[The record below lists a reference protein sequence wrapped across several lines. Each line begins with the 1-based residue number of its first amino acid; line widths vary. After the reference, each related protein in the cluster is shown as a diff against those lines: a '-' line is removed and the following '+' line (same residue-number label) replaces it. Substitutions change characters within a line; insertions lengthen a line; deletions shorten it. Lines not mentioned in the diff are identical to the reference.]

1 MSLLDFMDF
10 TEEER
15 FLMAL
20 DKDSILKALS
30 NFQVEEKGR
39 TFTVRTSG
47 DRVDVLQKIA
57 KSLKGSVY
65 SKAGSSS
72 VGEVKAGAFKI
83 IAKPEA
89 KTSAGSGAGAYMTAV
104 AECAQCY
111 YCAAAWYGKD
121 YSAKT
126 LRETSKFV
134 VADIGVDEVIKVLP
148 DHWIISCRSS
158 AEVLKRKYGRK
169 KYTFHR
175 GSDLTNSIAANFNKI
190 NKVQKVFSNVNKWSP
205 ADIYM
210 VTTEGQ
216 KQAKFLFEDINTL
229 NNFMMKMVKSGDIV
243 GVSLK
248 QTKVAH
254 LSEVNFGDQ
263 RPAYKFVSATT
274 GKKGYFESKDVY
286 INYDD
291 GEIQFRG
298 FPLTWQG
305 EIKGKTANHGKLS
318 GGPIKM
324 IVDKY
329 STEKMD
335 SQNTVEAA
343 IKGKS
348 KPFYKKFHTYYVA
361 ATGDKK
367 MTEAAFTKEVQ
378 SRALDW
384 QVSKYLGTQLIA
396 ILNKSKNRQVIV
408 SSMINYAKSQSDYS
422 APYVK
427 VS

>member
-1 MSLLDFMDF
+1 M
-10 TEEER
+10 TP
-15 FLMAL
+15 
-20 DKDSILKALS
+20 DKETIAKALS
-30 NFQVEEKGR
+30 KYQVEEKGR

-47 DRVDVLQKIA
+47 DRIDVLQKIA
-57 KSLKGSVY
+57 KSIKGASY
-65 SKAGSSS
+65 TKAGSSS
-72 VGEVKAGAFKI
+72 VGEVKVGVYKI

-121 YSAKT
+121 YSSET
-126 LRETSKFV
+126 LRKTSKYV
-134 VADIGVDEVIKVLP
+134 VADIGVEEVIKVLP
-148 DHWIISCRSS
+148 DHWIVSCRSS

-169 KYTFHR
+169 KYIFHR
-175 GSDLTNSIAANFNKI
+175 GSSLTNSIASNFNKI

-210 VTTEGQ
+210 VTEQGQ
-216 KQAKFLFEDINTL
+216 KKAQFLFEDINTL
-229 NNFMMKMVKSGDIV
+229 NNFMMQMVKSKDII

-248 QTKVAH
+248 QTKTAH
-254 LSEVNFGDQ
+254 IDEVNFNDN

-274 GKKGYFESKDVY
+274 GKKGYFDSKDVY

-324 IVDKY
+324 IVDRY
-329 STEKMD
+329 SKEKMD
-335 SQNTVEAA
+335 SQNTTEAG
-343 IKGKS
+343 IKTKS
-348 KPFYKKFHTYYVA
+348 KTFYKKFYKYYVL

-367 MTEAAFTKEVQ
+367 TSETTFIKEVQ
-378 SRALDW
+378 SKPLDW
-384 QVSKYLGTQLIA
+384 QVSKYLGTQLIS
-396 ILNKSKNRQVIV
+396 ILNSSKNKQIIV

>member
-1 MSLLDFMDF
+1 MEFSS
-10 TEEER
+10 EEMMNIQD
-15 FLMAL
+15 MAV
-20 DKDSILKALS
+20 DKESILKALG

-47 DRVDVLQKIA
+47 DRIDVLQKIA
-57 KSLKGSVY
+57 KSIRGAAY
-65 SKAGSSS
+65 SKAGTSS

-121 YSAKT
+121 YSSKT
-126 LRETSKFV
+126 LRETAKHV
-134 VADIGVDEVIKVLP
+134 VADIGVEEVIKVLP
-148 DHWIISCRSS
+148 DHWIVSCRTS
-158 AEVLKRKYGRK
+158 AEVLKKKYGRK

-175 GSDLTNSIAANFNKI
+175 GSSLTNSIAANFNTI

-210 VTTEGQ
+210 VTAEGQ
-216 KQAKFLFEDINTL
+216 KKAQFLFEDINTL
-229 NNFMMKMVKSGDIV
+229 NNFMMNMVKSGDII

-254 LSEVNFGDQ
+254 LSEVNFGDK

-274 GKKGYFESKDVY
+274 GKRGYFDSKDVY
-286 INYDD
+286 VNYDD

-324 IVDKY
+324 IVDRF
-329 STEKMD
+329 STEKLD
-335 SQNTVEAA
+335 SQNTVESG
-343 IKGKS
+343 IKTKS
-348 KPFYKKFHTYYVA
+348 KTFYKKFHGYYVA
-361 ATGDKK
+361 VTGDRK
-367 MTEAAFTKEVQ
+367 MSEAAFTKEVQ
-378 SRALDW
+378 SRPLDW

-396 ILNKSKNRQVIV
+396 ILNKSKNRQIIV

>member
-1 MSLLDFMDF
+1 MDKN
-10 TEEER
+10 T
-15 FLMAL
+15 
-20 DKDSILKALS
+20 ILKALG
-30 NFQVEEKGR
+30 NITYEEKGK
-39 TFTVRTSG
+39 TITVRTSEG
-47 DRVDVLQKIA
+47 RVDVLMRISKAIRGAQ
-57 KSLKGSVY
+57 Y
-65 SKAGSSS
+65 SKTGSSS
-72 VGEVKAGAFKI
+72 AGEVRAGQFKI

-121 YSAKT
+121 FSEKT
-126 LRETSKFV
+126 LRATAKHVS
-134 VADIGVDEVIKVLP
+134 ADIGVDEVIKVLP

-158 AEVLKRKYGRK
+158 AEVLKKKYGKK

-175 GSDLTNSIAANFNKI
+175 GSGLTNSIASNFNSI
-190 NKVQKVFSNVNKWSP
+190 NKTQKVFSNVNKWSP

-210 VTTEGQ
+210 VSETGARS
-216 KQAKFLFEDINTL
+216 AKFLFEDINTL
-229 NNFMMKMVKSGDIV
+229 NNFMLKMVKSGDIV

-248 QTKVAH
+248 QTKTAH
-254 LSEVNFGDQ
+254 LSEVNFTKT
-263 RPAYKFVSATT
+263 RPAYKFVSATV

-318 GGPIKM
+318 GGPIKS
-324 IVDKY
+324 IVDRFSK
-329 STEKMD
+329 EKMD
-335 SQNTVEAA
+335 TQSYTESS
-343 IKGKS
+343 IRGKS
-348 KPFYKKFHTYYVA
+348 AAFYKKFYKYYTEVV
-361 ATGDKK
+361 GKN
-367 MTEAAFTKEVQ
+367 MTEKDFIKNVQ
-378 SRALDW
+378 AKPVEW
-384 QVSKYLGTQLIA
+384 QVSKYLGTQLIS
-396 ILNKSKNRQVIV
+396 ILNKAKNKQMIV

>member
-1 MSLLDFMDF
+1 
-10 TEEER
+10 
-15 FLMAL
+15 MAL
-20 DKDSILKALS
+20 DKESILKALGK
-30 NFQVEEKGR
+30 FQVEEKGR
-39 TFTVRTSG
+39 TITVRTSG

-57 KSLKGSVY
+57 KSLRGASY

-72 VGEVKAGAFKI
+72 VGEVKAGSFKI

-126 LRETSKFV
+126 LRETSKHV
-134 VADIGVDEVIKVLP
+134 VADIGVEEVIKVLP

-175 GSDLTNSIAANFNKI
+175 GSKLTESIAANFNAV

-216 KQAKFLFEDINTL
+216 KKAQFLFEDINTL

-248 QTKVAH
+248 QTKTAH
-254 LSEVNFGDQ
+254 IDEVNFNDK

-324 IVDKY
+324 IVDRY
-329 STEKMD
+329 SKEKMD
-335 SQNTVEAA
+335 SQNTTESG
-343 IKGKS
+343 IKMKS
-348 KPFYKKFHTYYVA
+348 KPFYKKFYGYYVEV
-361 ATGDKK
+361 TGDKK
-367 MTEAAFTKEVQ
+367 MTEAVFTKQVQ
-378 SRALDW
+378 SKPLDW